1 MNSET
6 RGNAGCVGIPDDD
19 KQDWGYIV
27 FVKLKNVRGRTTRWV
42 ICVCS
47 LWLACGADVVG
58 AAQKPSVAATAAVST
73 SATAAAVGN
82 FLDVGGGKIWYEE
95 CGADTGGANV
105 VLLHDGLVH
114 SVTWDAM
121 WEPLCAK
128 YHLVRYDRR
137 GYGRSE
143 SAATVFNPVE
153 DLNKVMQQVN
163 MRRGIIV
170 GCSSG
175 GGLALDFA
183 VAYPEMVTGLFLI
196 GPVVHG
202 MASSDYFDARNAKNS
217 APMDRGDVKGAA
229 KNWSEDRFIIGG
241 NDTAS
246 RKKIYDALVANPQNL
261 KVGGDFEIRPSPPT
275 SHRLSEIRVP
285 TLALAGEYDIADVFA
300 YCGAIE
306 AAVPLGSFQVV
317 KDAGHLIQVQRP
329 AELVKDFNQFVALV
343 ERKEIS
349 RTDSQLQDFAG
360 EYRVGP
366 RNGTVSLKDH
376 RLVMEIP
383 GDPYYILFP
392 SSETKFFLR
401 TENTELEF
409 VVNGQQV
416 TEMIVHNSDGT
427 VNHCPRVD
435 TVAPR

>member
-1 MNSET
+1 M
-6 RGNAGCVGIPDDD
+6 I
-19 KQDWGYIV
+19 
-27 FVKLKNVRGRTTRWV
+27 RWV
-42 ICVCS
+42 ICVS
-47 LWLACGADVVG
+47 WLWLGVA
-58 AAQKPSVAATAAVST
+58 SVAGAQQNTSAKTAAAP
-73 SATAAAVGN
+73 ATAAAGN
-82 FLDVGGGKIWYEE
+82 FVDVGGGKIWYEE
-95 CGADTGGANV
+95 CGADSDGANV

-114 SVTWDAM
+114 SVTWDAV
-121 WEPLCAK
+121 WAPLCAK
-128 YHLVRYDRR
+128 YHVVRYDRR

-163 MRRGIIV
+163 MKRGIIV

-183 VAYPEMVTGLFLI
+183 VAHPEMVTGLFLI

-202 MASSDYFDARNAKNS
+202 MASSDYFDARGAKNS
-217 APMDRGDVKGAA
+217 APMDHGDLKGAA

-241 NDTAS
+241 NDPAS
-246 RKKIYDALVANPQNL
+246 RKKVYDALAANPQDL
-261 KVGGDFEIRPSPPT
+261 KVGGEFEIRPSPPT

-285 TLALAGEYDIADVFA
+285 TLVLAGEYDIADVFA

-306 AAVPLGSFQVV
+306 AALPLGSFDVV
-317 KDAGHLIQVQRP
+317 KDAGHLIQIQRP
-329 AELVKDFNQFVALV
+329 AELVKNFNQFVALV
-343 ERKEIS
+343 ERKEFS
-349 RTDSQLQDFAG
+349 LTDAQLREFAG

-383 GDPYYILFP
+383 GDPYYWLFP

-409 VVNGQQV
+409 VMSGQKV
-416 TEMIVHNSDGT
+416 TGMIVHNSDGT

-435 TVAPR
+435 TLAPR

>member
-1 MNSET
+1 MEEGNHNGLVYRQQNRVNSET

-47 LWLACGADVVG
+47 LWLACGADGVG

-114 SVTWDAM
+114 SVTWEAM

-261 KVGGDFEIRPSPPT
+261 KVGG
-275 SHRLSEIRVP
+275 
-285 TLALAGEYDIADVFA
+285 ALGI
-300 YCGAIE
+300 
-306 AAVPLGSFQVV
+306 
-317 KDAGHLIQVQRP
+317 
-329 AELVKDFNQFVALV
+329 
-343 ERKEIS
+343 
-349 RTDSQLQDFAG
+349 
-360 EYRVGP
+360 
-366 RNGTVSLKDH
+366 
-376 RLVMEIP
+376 
-383 GDPYYILFP
+383 
-392 SSETKFFLR
+392 
-401 TENTELEF
+401 
-409 VVNGQQV
+409 
-416 TEMIVHNSDGT
+416 
-427 VNHCPRVD
+427 
-435 TVAPR
+435 

>member
-1 MNSET
+1 M
-6 RGNAGCVGIPDDD
+6 I
-19 KQDWGYIV
+19 
-27 FVKLKNVRGRTTRWV
+27 RWV
-42 ICVCS
+42 ICVS
-47 LWLACGADVVG
+47 WLWLLCGAGVVGGRPSALVKAAPTAG
-58 AAQKPSVAATAAVST
+58 AAQKSSANGAPAATAAAAPT
-73 SATAAAVGN
+73 TAAAAGN

-95 CGADTGGANV
+95 CGAETGGANV

-121 WEPLCAK
+121 WAPLCAK
-128 YHLVRYDRR
+128 YHVVRYDRR

-202 MASSDYFDARNAKNS
+202 MASSDYFDARGAKNS

-246 RKKIYDALVANPQNL
+246 RKKIYDALVANPQDL

-329 AELVKDFNQFVALV
+329 AELVKDFNQFVSLV

-435 TVAPR
+435 TVAPQ